1 MNSKKDLNERRSS
14 ERFAIELDTHYRVL
28 SAKSGEEN
36 GSGRTINM
44 SSKGVLFVT
53 DRELVPGRRLEL
65 AINWPV
71 QLDRKV
77 PLKLIARGRV
87 VRANNGCAAVH
98 IEQHEF
104 RTHPVVTKLD
114 RSSEQY

>member
-1 MNSKKDLNERRSS
+1 MNSKKNLNDRRSS
-14 ERFAIELDTHYRVL
+14 ERFAIELDAQYRVL
-28 SAKSGEEN
+28 SAKSAEET

-44 SSKGVLFVT
+44 SSKGVLFMA
-53 DRELVPGRRLEL
+53 DHELVPGRRLEL
-65 AINWPV
+65 AISWPV

-87 VRANNGCAAVH
+87 VRATNGCAALH

-104 RTHPVVTKLD
+104 RTHSGVKLD
-114 RSSEQY
+114 RTSEQY